1 MCVCSPAASMLGEAQ
16 KLFVMTLIIR
26 NIADFLE
33 FLDLTFLMTSQLSDP
48 PPHTHTLPT
57 AVCVLKFYCD
67 QPARSLCSFVALL
80 WSYAAALSIHNLRKK
95 RVTRKT

>member
-33 FLDLTFLMTSQLSDP
+33 FLDLTFLMTSQLRDPP
-48 PPHTHTLPT
+48 PPHTHTADCCLR
-57 AVCVLKFYCD
+57 VEI
-67 QPARSLCSFVALL
+67 LL
-80 WSYAAALSIHNLRKK
+80 
-95 RVTRKT
+95 